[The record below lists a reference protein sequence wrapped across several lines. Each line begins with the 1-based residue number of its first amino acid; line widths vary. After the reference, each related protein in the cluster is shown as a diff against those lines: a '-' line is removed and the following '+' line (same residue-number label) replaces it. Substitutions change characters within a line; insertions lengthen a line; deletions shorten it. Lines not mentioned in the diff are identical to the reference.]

1 VKICTLKNP
10 ITMKT
15 PNPTQPRLQ
24 KHSVSANPPCAFN
37 HLRLYLLL
45 AAGLL
50 GAVGAQAAS
59 QTWTNAPV
67 DATWTNINNW
77 VARAVPGQVNN
88 IANNGTDNSIATNNT
103 PIFSGIGGAGNPI
116 IIDDATVANGKGRML
131 NSIIFDTINCG
142 AYVFYS
148 PSPQA
153 LNTPTTPET
162 GTLCLC
168 HNGSVTL
175 NAAVTSS
182 QTFIIPVGIRIPSST
197 DGIFNLVN
205 NATSSSATLFIANM
219 FLDGAAT
226 RGVTFVLDG
235 TNTGTNTIA
244 YLSQSPTVT
253 TGISGIRKQGT
264 GTWIL
269 PGVNNF
275 RATAPININAG
286 MLIAQNTASFGSA
299 TTATVSSNGIL
310 RIDAVTLAQTTLALN
325 GSGIVR
331 MNGSATVNGVSVSS
345 ALGTS
350 PTLATTSSSDV
361 MTIGNAANQPTG
373 GAADSV
379 LHVAGPGTVLLS
391 QSANY
396 AGKWSLDAG
405 TTQLGNSAGLGT
417 GANLNIAAGATFD
430 VSPLGAVTYTL
441 TESAL
446 SASGTGTT
454 VGSTA
459 AAIKA
464 DASGTVDL
472 ATGSKPV
479 SLTFTP
485 MAFSGDTAHP
495 ALYISQGTLSLGGNT
510 FTVNNA
516 SGTAL
521 GVGTYR
527 LIQQASGNITSG
539 GSYAVNVTGSGLAS
553 GNVASI
559 QVTGGN
565 VNLVVSPYVGK
576 NLVWTGGNPN
586 TMWDIATDANW
597 LNGASHS
604 VFNNSDLVVF
614 NAVGSTNPTVTL
626 SGTLAPGS
634 VTVDTTANNYTFSGS
649 GNIAGTTGLA
659 KKGTGALIV
668 SIVNTYLGGTTVSNG
683 TLQLGVNNAL
693 PGTSDVAIS
702 NTATLDLNAFSDTIG
717 ALTGNGTVDTVAGG
731 TPVLTVGNNDDSG
744 IFSGVIQNTSGT
756 LGLTKAGNGTE
767 TLASANTY
775 AGPTTLNAGTLTLGN
790 PNALGSGNSAV
801 TINNGTLDLNDNN
814 AVMASL
820 TGAGGTVA
828 NSGATVTTNTL
839 TVLNGGTT
847 YSGVITENSSGSK
860 VQVVLLGTSELHL
873 NGNNT
878 YSGGTLVGGTATIS
892 STLGGA
898 IGTGSITLSNG
909 TTLYLHQGSGGVAFS
924 VGNNVTIP
932 DNSAATFN
940 SSQLANG
947 YYGTVTGSA
956 TATNLI
962 ARAISLSANNAQQ
975 YQPFLGTVIVQSGGE
990 LRWGAG
996 LTINNGGDNT
1006 TFDLE
1011 GTGFMITRGGGSVS
1025 LGALTGNGSIQNP
1038 AGAAGFGN
1046 YTVGAKGVDCAYAGT
1061 FSGSNNLVKVGA
1073 GTMTFNGVTNV
1084 SYGLDGL
1091 GNTTTNYIVTNM
1103 VVYIGATT
1111 INNGV
1116 LALIAPNNFNG
1127 DPSSTKPASFTLAGS
1142 TAVLDLSSA
1151 GSSPDGATLVTNST
1165 LTLGLNSQGTPAPQT
1180 LNGIGTIRGSLIA
1193 SNGTTVSVGF
1203 QPNTNGSP
1211 VTGLLNITNSVE
1223 LAGAVNMN
1231 VSATNTPNASELLAQ
1246 SFTVDGTA
1254 TLVVTNLGP
1263 ENAATFQLFNH
1274 PVSFTS
1280 VVLPTLT
1287 GTNSWVNHLAVNG
1300 SITLVA
1306 PPLVMVNTNS
1316 PYMTNTFDGTT
1327 LTLSWPADRIG
1338 SWRLQS
1344 QTNSLSVGLWTNWV
1358 EVAGTS
1364 ATNKVIFTVDK
1375 TKGTVFYRLI
1385 YP

>member
-1 VKICTLKNP
+1 
-10 ITMKT
+10 MKT
-15 PNPTQPRLQ
+15 PNITQPRLQ
-24 KHSVSANPPCAFN
+24 KHSAFANPPCAFN

-45 AAGLL
+45 AASLF
-50 GAVGAQAAS
+50 GAVSARAANG
-59 QTWTNAPV
+59 TWTSAPA
-67 DATWTNINNW
+67 DATWINVLNW
-77 VARAVPGQVNN
+77 VGAVPGQVNN
-88 IANNGTDNSIATNNT
+88 IANNGTDSSIATFNT

-153 LNTPTTPET
+153 LNTATTPET
-162 GTLCLC
+162 GTLCLV
-168 HNGSVTL
+168 HNGSVTM
-175 NAAVTSS
+175 NAAVTNSE
-182 QTFIIPVGIRIPSST
+182 TFLIPVGIRLPSST
-197 DGIFNLVN
+197 AGIFNLVN
-205 NATSSSATLFIANM
+205 NASISSATLYIANM
-219 FLDGAAT
+219 FLDGATT
-226 RGVTFVLDG
+226 RGTTFVLDG
-235 TNTGTNTIA
+235 SNTGTNTIA
-244 YLSQSPTVT
+244 YLAQSATVT
-253 TGISGIRKQGT
+253 TGVTGLTKQGA

-269 PGVNNF
+269 TGANNF
-275 RATAPININAG
+275 RATSPLIINAG
-286 MLIAQNTASFGSA
+286 TLVVQNAAAFSLA

-325 GSGIVR
+325 GSGTVR

-350 PTLATTSSSDV
+350 PTLATTSPTDV
-361 MTIGNAANQPTG
+361 MTVGNAANQPTG
-373 GAADSV
+373 GGPNSV

-396 AGKWSLDAG
+396 LGKWSLDAG

-417 GANLNIAAGATFD
+417 GPNLNIGAGAIFD
-430 VSPLGAVTYTL
+430 VSPLGATTYTL
-441 TESAL
+441 GTTAISAN
-446 SASGTGTT
+446 GTGTV

-459 AAIKA
+459 ATIKA
-464 DASGTVDL
+464 DPSGIINLASSTP
-472 ATGSKPV
+472 AI

-485 MAFSGDTAHP
+485 TSFTGDTVHP
-495 ALYISQGTLSLGGNT
+495 ALYISNGTLSLSGNA
-510 FTVNNA
+510 FTINNA
-516 SGTAL
+516 SAAPL
-521 GVGTYR
+521 GLGTYK
-527 LIQQASGNITSG
+527 LIQQASGNITSAG
-539 GSYAVNVTGSGLAS
+539 GYSVVGVTGSGVVS

-559 QVTGGN
+559 QVVGGE
-565 VNLVVSPYVGK
+565 VDLVISPYVAK

-586 TMWDIATDANW
+586 TIWDIATDANW
-597 LNGASHS
+597 LNGASHT
-604 VFNNSDLVVF
+604 VFNNSDLVTF
-614 NAVGSTNPTVTL
+614 NAVGSINPTVTL

-634 VTVDTTANNYTFSGS
+634 VTVDTSGNNYTFSGS
-649 GNIAGTTGLA
+649 GQIAGGASLTKTSP
-659 KKGTGALIV
+659 GTLV
-668 SIVNTYLGGTTVSNG
+668 VQTVNTYSGGTVVNNG
-683 TLQLGVNNAL
+683 TLQLGVNNAI
-693 PGTSDVAIS
+693 PSTGSGDVAVQSPGI
-702 NTATLDLNAFSDTIG
+702 LDLNTYSGTIN
-717 ALTGNGTVDTVAGG
+717 ALNGNGTVDSVAGG
-731 TPVLTVGNNDDSG
+731 TAVLTIGNNGNSG
-744 IFSGVIQNTSGT
+744 TFSGVIQNTSGT
-756 LGLTKAGNGTE
+756 LGLTKTGLGTE

-775 AGPTTLNAGTLTLGN
+775 TGPTIIDAGTLRLAN
-790 PNALGSGNSAV
+790 ANALGAGASAV
-801 TINNGTLDLNDNN
+801 IITNGTLDLNNN
-814 AVMASL
+814 NVVLPSL
-820 TGAGGTVA
+820 AGGGTVA
-828 NSGATVTTNTL
+828 NSGTIGTNTL
-839 TVLNGGTT
+839 TFPGATASTYNGVISDNSPSGAAIQLVMLGTNELRLNGASTF
-847 YSGVITENSSGSK
+847 
-860 VQVVLLGTSELHL
+860 
-873 NGNNT
+873 
-878 YSGGTLVGGTATIS
+878 SGGTLVANGATIGVGMIGAVS
-892 STLGGA
+892 GA
-898 IGTGSITLSNG
+898 IGTGTIVLSNG
-909 TTLYLHQGSGGVAFS
+909 ATLYLHNNGGQSVAA
-924 VGNNVTIP
+924 GNNVTIP
-932 DNSAATFN
+932 DNSAGMFY
-940 SSQLANG
+940 SSQLGNG

-962 ARAISLSANNAQQ
+962 NNTSGQGISLSANNVKQ
-975 YQPFLGTVIVQSGGE
+975 YQSFLGTVVVQFGGQ

-1038 AGAAGFGN
+1038 AGAGGFGN

-1231 VSATNTPNASELLAQ
+1231 VSAINTPNASELLAQ

-1263 ENAATFQLFNH
+1263 ENAVTFQLFNH

-1287 GTNSWVNHLAVNG
+1287 GTNSWVNNLTVNG

-1306 PPLVMVNTNS
+1306 PQLVTVNTNS

-1344 QTNSLSVGLWTNWV
+1344 QTNSLMVGLSTNWV
-1358 EVAGTS
+1358 EIAGAS